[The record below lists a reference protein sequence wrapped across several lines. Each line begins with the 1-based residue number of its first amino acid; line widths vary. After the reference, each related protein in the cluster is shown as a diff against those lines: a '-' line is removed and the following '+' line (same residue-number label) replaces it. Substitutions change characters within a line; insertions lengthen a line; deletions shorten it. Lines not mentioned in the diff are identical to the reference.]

1 MFCEC
6 GTGSFKHVD
15 DDDPEDLGRNGG
27 RSPKDRDRERRKQ
40 HGGGKANPY
49 AERGLDRFSVVLS
62 ELETRRAKILRR
74 VGSSDTAGGLVLV
87 RFVQS
92 SNGDWTPVV
101 VKLPEQPPPSKKAGG
116 AATKKPTRAAAAA
129 AASTAA
135 PLLRRP
141 PAAVNSPGPGSP
153 REREGA
159 TAKVVGT
166 SKSKVPARKASF
178 SWGRRMRRPSC
189 YWPSVIVLTLVS
201 LAVFGRVFAICL
213 ASIWWYVLPILR
225 SGGCYGDG
233 AGEGVRRSPAGCP
246 WRKRRSSRRSPL
258 PHAKKGS
265 ISAGVYEVVRSPKGK
280 RG

>member
-15 DDDPEDLGRNGG
+15 EDPDDLGCTGG
-27 RSPKDRDRERRKQ
+27 SPKEKDKERRK
-40 HGGGKANPY
+40 HGGKVNPY

-74 VGSSDTAGGLVLV
+74 VGSDTGLVLV

-101 VKLPEQPPPSKKAGG
+101 VKLPEEPPPSKKA
-116 AATKKPTRAAAAA
+116 ATTKKPTRAAAT
-129 AASTAA
+129 STAA
-135 PLLRRP
+135 PLLRP
-141 PAAVNSPGPGSP
+141 PAAASPGPGSP
-153 REREGA
+153 PDPASPWERKGA
-159 TAKVVGT
+159 SATVKVVAAT
-166 SKSKVPARKASF
+166 KVPARKASF

-213 ASIWWYVLPILR
+213 ASIWWYVLPTLG
-225 SGGCYGDG
+225 SGEDARPG
-233 AGEGVRRSPAGCP
+233 PAGMRMSMDKKKVVSP
-246 WRKRRSSRRSPL
+246 PL
-258 PHAKKGS
+258 PHAM
-265 ISAGVYEVVRSPKGK
+265 YEVVRSPKGK
-280 RG
+280 

>member
-1 MFCEC
+1 MLC

-15 DDDPEDLGRNGG
+15 EDPEDLVGCTGG
-27 RSPKDRDRERRKQ
+27 SPPRDKERRK
-40 HGGGKANPY
+40 HGGGKVNPY

-74 VGSSDTAGGLVLV
+74 VAGSDTAGLVLV

-92 SNGDWTPVV
+92 HGDWTPVV
-101 VKLPEQPPPSKKAGG
+101 VKLPEQPPPSKKATVN
-116 AATKKPTRAAAAA
+116 TKKPTAAAAT
-129 AASTAA
+129 STATPSRA
-135 PLLRRP
+135 PAPASP
-141 PAAVNSPGPGSP
+141 PPDPAGSP

-159 TAKVVGT
+159 SAKVVAT
-166 SKSKVPARKASF
+166 SSSKTKVPAARKQASS

-213 ASIWWYVLPILR
+213 ASIWWYVLPTL
-225 SGGCYGDG
+225 GCGDD
-233 AGEGVRRSPAGCP
+233 ARRGVGPAAMRMMSMEKRKLVSPP
-246 WRKRRSSRRSPL
+246 R
-258 PHAKKGS
+258 PHAKRGS
-265 ISAGVYEVVRSPKGK
+265 VGGVHKVVSRSLK

>member
-27 RSPKDRDRERRKQ
+27 RSPKDRERRKQ
-40 HGGGKANPY
+40 HGGGKVNPY

-101 VKLPEQPPPSKKAGG
+101 VKLPEQPPPSKKAGA

-129 AASTAA
+129 ASSTAA
-135 PLLRRP
+135 PLLRPP

-159 TAKVVGT
+159 TAKVVDVGT

-233 AGEGVRRSPAGCP
+233 AGEGVRRSPAGM
-246 WRKRRSSRRSPL
+246 RMSMEKKKVVSPL
-258 PHAKKGS
+258 A
-265 ISAGVYEVVRSPKGK
+265 AATRQER
-280 RG
+280 